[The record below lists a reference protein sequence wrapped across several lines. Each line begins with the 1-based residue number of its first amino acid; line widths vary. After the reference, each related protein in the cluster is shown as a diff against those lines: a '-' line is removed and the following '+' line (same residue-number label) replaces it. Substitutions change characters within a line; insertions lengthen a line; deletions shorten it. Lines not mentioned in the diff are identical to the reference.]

1 MPTCKRPIAEV
12 DARIFEYLASRLSKT
27 HDRVLDEGFN
37 PENSQSKEMKEA
49 VFTALSILGKAASN

>member
-1 MPTCKRPIAEV
+1 
-12 DARIFEYLASRLSKT
+12 
-27 HDRVLDEGFN
+27 VLDEGFN